1 MSILMQYLIQ
11 QTHEFNERVD
21 TVEESVTDLLDKLAV
36 TEYNIIREL
45 RIVRKEL
52 KELYEEEGYEDLE

>member
-1 MSILMQYLIQ
+1 MSNLMQYLIQ

>member
-1 MSILMQYLIQ
+1 MSNLIQYLIQ

>member
-1 MSILMQYLIQ
+1 MSNLMQYLIQ

-36 TEYNIIREL
+36 TEYNIIRQL